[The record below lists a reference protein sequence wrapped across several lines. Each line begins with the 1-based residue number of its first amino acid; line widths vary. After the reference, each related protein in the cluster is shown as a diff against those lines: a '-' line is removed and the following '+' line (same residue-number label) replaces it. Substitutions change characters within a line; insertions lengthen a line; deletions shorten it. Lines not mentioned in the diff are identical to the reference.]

1 MELLWRTFAVVLC
14 LVATELNAASASSVV
29 SSGFASSV
37 LPGIS
42 TSSLYPSI
50 QNVTSSTNGGFLTAE
65 TSSKYGKFGD
75 QYYAYGYYMGA

>member
-1 MELLWRTFAVVLC
+1 MSFAVVLV
-14 LVATELNAASASSVV
+14 LVATELNAASL

-50 QNVTSSTNGGFLTAE
+50 QNVTSSTKGGFSTGE
-65 TSSKYGKFGD
+65 ISSKYGKYSD
-75 QYYAYGYYMGA
+75 LYYAYG